1 MDSVNP
7 LSGGLLSSAQ
17 AQRQASADNQ
27 RQVRRAQALAK
38 NVAAHGDTVDI
49 EHEVESS
56 EGPTAVGDE
65 SPNGR
70 GQEQQ
75 QPRHPPQ
82 HPPHQSADPQPTDLP
97 PDRPHIDLTA

>member
-1 MDSVNP
+1 MDPMNP

-38 NVAAHGDTVDI
+38 NVAARGDTVDI

-65 SPNGR
+65 SPSGR
-70 GQEQQ
+70 GQQ
-75 QPRHPPQ
+75 QPRQQQQ
-82 HPPHQSADPQPTDLP
+82 HPSDRNAEQQP
-97 PDRPHIDLTA
+97 PDSHPDRLHIDVTA